1 MNKKEKEARRYA
13 KNIIQK
19 AREEQNRLLSELE
32 LLRLIRIE
40 ADRIK
45 KQLIEECSE
54 LKRKVKEEVK
64 AIRESEEKKY
74 GLSI

>member
-54 LKRKVKEEVK
+54 LKRKAKEEAK